1 MSLLTGLGRALDI
14 ASFMSGGTGGAE
26 RLFTLSCNGEKLTLP
41 VTPWEYTVNTG
52 QGNKI
57 VNISQVGEALI
68 FGQPKLRTISFKCF
82 FPNQSHEYPF
92 IRGDDKSPVECVE
105 LLTKW
110 KESKKPVQIVI
121 SGESPVDMST
131 AIMSFEYQEKD
142 GTKDIYYTLNLT
154 EYKAFNTPMAN
165 NTKQVDSLTGLKN
178 RANVA
183 KQATTATIKKGR
195 DILDA
200 SRKAYGT
207 FEHWRRIA
215 KSNNMIGLV
224 LNNPKQIKRLKLPK
238 IKL

>member
-1 MSLLTGLGRALDI
+1 MSLSSGLGRALDI
-14 ASFMSGGTGGAE
+14 ASFLSGGVGGAE

-82 FPNQSHEYPF
+82 FPNQCHEYPF

-105 LLTKW
+105 LLMKW
-110 KESKKPVQIVI
+110 KESKKPIRIVI
-121 SGESPVDMST
+121 SGESPVDMSV

-142 GTKDIYYTLNLT
+142 GTRDIYYTLNLT
-154 EYKAFNTPMAN
+154 EYKAFNTPLAN
-165 NTKQVDSLTGLKN
+165 NAKQVDSLTGLKS
-178 RANVA
+178 RANTA

-200 SRKAYGT
+200 SRRAYGT
-207 FEHWRRIA
+207 FTHWRKIA
-215 KSNNMIGLV
+215 KSNNLRGLV
-224 LNNPKQIKRLKLPK
+224 LNNSRQIKKLKLPK
-238 IKL
+238 IK